1 MKNAK
6 QIFNYIQ
13 RMNPSSS
20 TVSSIGTFVTS
31 QNQQV
36 ADGFVNEV
44 IANLPGGTL
53 AYKIATS
60 NISRFSEKQLW
71 VIAFELEKNEQY
83 ATMVA
88 NHYADAERRYNAKI
102 EAQEAK
108 KAENKAASADILAP
122 IVAAK
127 KITAFG
133 QWLNTGGNPFRSQ
146 HFSKKYT
153 QEAVNAFL
161 QTI

>member
-1 MKNAK
+1 MKTVN

-13 RMNPSSS
+13 GMNPSTS
-20 TVSSIGTFVTS
+20 TISSIGTFVSS

-36 ADGFVNEV
+36 ADSFVNEV
-44 IANLPGGTL
+44 IANLPEGTL

-71 VIAFELEKNEQY
+71 VIAYELEKNEQY
-83 ATMVA
+83 TSMVA
-88 NHYADAERRYNAKI
+88 NHYAEAERRYNAKI

-108 KAENKAASADILAP
+108 KAENKAAAADILAP

-133 QWLNTGGNPFRSQ
+133 NWLNTGGNPFRSQ

-153 QEAVNAFL
+153 QEAVNQFL